1 MDAFP
6 RCAGG
11 SRGGAGGGCA
21 QDGGDGAVRGPPV
34 RERGP
39 RASIRKRHRERGAA
53 RLGSRCSGRA
63 LAEAAGSEATGI
75 LMIRDSDEIK
85 LS

>member
-1 MDAFP
+1 MRRGQP
-6 RCAGG
+6 
-11 SRGGAGGGCA
+11 RGGGGGCA

-75 LMIRDSDEIK
+75 LMIRDSDEVK